1 MAQHGI
7 GNCSIEII
15 EDDFD
20 SVGKLALA
28 EIDYIKQYNSYR
40 SGLNSTPGGD
50 GLGKHEL
57 ASLSENE
64 ISQIRLAL
72 SESFTEYNKNIKWAN
87 TTDAERKELTKHLH
101 TEIVYEKK
109 SNTLKKFYDANPE
122 IKKEKSLN
130 IQRWQL
136 ENQEQLRTTNKING
150 AKGAAK
156 VSKKL
161 VVEKLDKLLAIYPD
175 YQAVYSYL
183 TSPEAEIEIAQ
194 NPQKLDDIVKKINA
208 FLLQYPIIQDA
219 NKFEDTPII
228 NLSLKQVYKNTI
240 QTAIDVINDI
250 SLIVSRKDS
259 LTNAQLRR
267 SIFRTLTSESRKL
280 YVGIWLIFFS
290 FVIYFID
297 SSV

>member
-1 MAQHGI
+1 MFIYKITVIPINQVYIGLDTKPSYKLSRWKNHQEVSKSRAKTKLHKAMAQHGI

-50 GLGKHEL
+50 GLGKHDL

-161 VVEKLDKLLAIYPD
+161 VVEKEDGTVLHFNSKSEFGRITGQWANTVIQKTKEGQYHNG
-175 YQAVYSYL
+175 YKAR
-183 TSPEAEIEIAQ
+183 EI
-194 NPQKLDDIVKKINA
+194 
-208 FLLQYPIIQDA
+208 
-219 NKFEDTPII
+219 
-228 NLSLKQVYKNTI
+228 
-240 QTAIDVINDI
+240 
-250 SLIVSRKDS
+250 
-259 LTNAQLRR
+259 
-267 SIFRTLTSESRKL
+267 
-280 YVGIWLIFFS
+280 
-290 FVIYFID
+290 
-297 SSV
+297 

>member
-1 MAQHGI
+1 MSRNTELNKSQLDNVNI
-7 GNCSIEII
+7 V
-15 EDDFD
+15 DDILNDNTDYSAIFD
-20 SVGKLALA
+20 EYNSALQSHDMKNAERQQAILDSYFKKFNDINQKYKDDLKINNKNDITRTQSAIGKLVSQNPNFSIVKPL
-28 EIDYIKQYNSYR
+28 Y
-40 SGLNSTPGGD
+40 
-50 GLGKHEL
+50 
-57 ASLSENE
+57 LSSDIEM
-64 ISQIRLAL
+64 Q
-72 SESFTEYNKNIKWAN
+72 
-87 TTDAERKELTKHLH
+87 
-101 TEIVYEKK
+101 
-109 SNTLKKFYDANPE
+109 
-122 IKKEKSLN
+122 
-130 IQRWQL
+130 
-136 ENQEQLRTTNKING
+136 
-150 AKGAAK
+150 
-156 VSKKL
+156 KKL

-219 NKFEDTPII
+219 NKFEDTPVI